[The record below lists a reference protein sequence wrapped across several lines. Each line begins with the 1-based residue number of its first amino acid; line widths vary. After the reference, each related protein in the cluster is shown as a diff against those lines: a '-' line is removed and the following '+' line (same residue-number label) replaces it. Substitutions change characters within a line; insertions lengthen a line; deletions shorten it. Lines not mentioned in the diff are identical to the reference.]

1 MNSDLLKPP
10 ADPPPADTLA
20 AFDDALAS
28 GSPPA
33 PNLPLPAADDEIL
46 LRLLDQLRP
55 RTSGPA
61 PADGATSREPE
72 RRYVL
77 KGLHAAGG
85 IGQVWLADD
94 ADLGREVALKV
105 LRPERALDP
114 VQEAR
119 FLHEARVTG
128 RLQHPGIV
136 PVYELVA
143 GAEQDQPPFYTMRL
157 VPGRTLTEAARSYHE
172 RRAGGIAGRIECVR
186 LLHAFVSV
194 CQTVAYA
201 HSKGVIHRDL
211 KPQNVALGDFGEV
224 IVLDWG
230 FAKALGA
237 PDFKPAS
244 TTETVCSAPAGYT
257 PGGGVVGTPSYM
269 APEQAAGRPEADGTG
284 VDVYGLGAILYEIL
298 TGAPPYRGDD
308 SVEVLREVR
317 SGPPPRPSAITRVPP
332 GLEAICLRAMAR
344 DPAQRYPNATV
355 LARDVQHWLA
365 DEPVDAYR
373 ESRAARARRWLRR
386 HPALGAGCCVLLV
399 TTLVGIGVARDL
411 MSREEARFAED
422 QARMAWEQAE
432 TKARSAAE
440 LRQQLYYHRIALA
453 ERALAALNLSGAT
466 QLLADCPPSLR
477 GWEWHCLDR
486 LCRAD
491 AQLLRGHAN
500 TVVALAFSPDGQS
513 LASCGFDGSTRVWDL
528 ATGRVRL
535 TYTGHEG
542 MVYHLT
548 FSPDGRRIASAGW
561 DGTVRIWQADT
572 GQTIQ
577 VLRGLG
583 EHVNRVAYT
592 PDGRRLL
599 TLDQDKTL
607 RLWELADGHVLWVLD
622 GGDDSTWHLMTLA
635 MRPNARLAAVSG
647 AFPPIRLVDLETGQV
662 VGRLEGRQKLVRAL
676 AFSHDGKHL
685 ASGDGDVGRS
695 EPGEVRIWDVDRRE
709 TVQIFRGHTESI
721 FALDFRKD
729 GDRLVSASQDQTVRV
744 WDLNTGQEALTLHGH
759 TGAVRCAA
767 FSPDGLRLAT
777 AGADQV
783 IRVWD
788 ATPDAAAPPPRLL
801 HSLTDPDGVVFA
813 VAFDPTGRL
822 ASLGDGRA
830 VRFYADSKPDGV
842 SPPLMQQADFFAL
855 AYSPDGRH
863 IASAGSR
870 GNVVVLDGRTGR
882 MERELTGHAG
892 GPIKGVAY
900 SADGTMLAT
909 ASWDRTVRIWDPATG
924 EQLRILGGHREP
936 VSGVAFSPDG
946 RWLASAGNDRMVRIW
961 NPHTGKELRAL
972 PHAGAVLAVAV
983 SPTGPVLASAGDD
996 GIVRLWDTRTWRL
1009 RRELPGHAGAVRA
1022 LAFSPDGTLL
1032 ASGGQD
1038 WTVKVWRPLR
1048 GEAAFT
1054 LRGHTERVHGLAF
1067 HPDGRRLATAGYDGT
1082 VKVWDVSV
1090 PSE

>member
-10 ADPPPADTLA
+10 ADPLAADALA

-28 GSPPA
+28 ISPLA

-55 RTSGPA
+55 RVSDPPSANAPTSP
-61 PADGATSREPE
+61 EPE

-105 LRPERALDP
+105 LHPERALDP
-114 VQEAR
+114 AQEAR

-143 GAEQDQPPFYTMRL
+143 GAEADQPPFYTMRL
-157 VPGRTLTEAARSYHE
+157 VPGRTLTEAIRSYHE
-172 RRAGGIAGRIECVR
+172 RRAEGIASRIECVR

-194 CQTVAYA
+194 CQTIAYA

-230 FAKALGA
+230 FAKAVGA
-237 PDFKPAS
+237 PDIAPAG
-244 TTETVCSAPAGYT
+244 TIETGRSLPAGYT

-269 APEQAAGRPEADGTG
+269 APEQAAGRLEADGPG
-284 VDVYGLGAILYEIL
+284 VDVYGLGAILFEIL

-308 SVEVLREVR
+308 SAEVLQQVR

-332 GLEAICLRAMAR
+332 ALEAICLRAMAR
-344 DPAQRYPNATV
+344 DPARRYSDATA

-365 DEPVDAYR
+365 DEPVDAYP
-373 ESRAARARRWLRR
+373 ESPAARARRWLRR
-386 HPALGAGCCVLLV
+386 HPTLTASFCVLLV
-399 TTLVGIGVARDL
+399 TTLIGIGVARDL
-411 MSREEARFAED
+411 MSREEARFADD
-422 QARMAWEQAE
+422 QARTAWEQAE

-453 ERALAALNLSGAT
+453 QRALAALDLSGAT
-466 QLLADCPPSLR
+466 RLLADCPTQLR

-513 LASCGFDGSTRVWDL
+513 LASSGFDGSTRVWGL

-561 DGTVRIWQADT
+561 DSTVRIWQADT

-607 RLWELADGHVLWVLD
+607 RLWDLADGRTVWTLD
-622 GGDDSTWHLMTLA
+622 GGDAETWHLMTLA
-635 MRPNARLAAVSG
+635 MRPDGRMAAVAG
-647 AFPPIRLVDLETGQV
+647 AFPPIRLIDLESGQV
-662 VGRLEGRQKLVRAL
+662 VGQLEGQQKLVRAL
-676 AFSHDGKHL
+676 AFNHDGTYL

-709 TVQIFRGHTESI
+709 TVQILAGIPKRSLRST
-721 FALDFRKD
+721 
-729 GDRLVSASQDQTVRV
+729 SARV
-744 WDLNTGQEALTLHGH
+744 ATGSC
-759 TGAVRCAA
+759 R
-767 FSPDGLRLAT
+767 R
-777 AGADQV
+777 
-783 IRVWD
+783 
-788 ATPDAAAPPPRLL
+788 
-801 HSLTDPDGVVFA
+801 
-813 VAFDPTGRL
+813 
-822 ASLGDGRA
+822 
-830 VRFYADSKPDGV
+830 
-842 SPPLMQQADFFAL
+842 
-855 AYSPDGRH
+855 
-863 IASAGSR
+863 
-870 GNVVVLDGRTGR
+870 
-882 MERELTGHAG
+882 
-892 GPIKGVAY
+892 
-900 SADGTMLAT
+900 
-909 ASWDRTVRIWDPATG
+909 VRIRRFGCGTCTPA
-924 EQLRILGGHREP
+924 
-936 VSGVAFSPDG
+936 
-946 RWLASAGNDRMVRIW
+946 
-961 NPHTGKELRAL
+961 
-972 PHAGAVLAVAV
+972 
-983 SPTGPVLASAGDD
+983 
-996 GIVRLWDTRTWRL
+996 
-1009 RRELPGHAGAVRA
+1009 RRR
-1022 LAFSPDGTLL
+1022 
-1032 ASGGQD
+1032 
-1038 WTVKVWRPLR
+1038 
-1048 GEAAFT
+1048 
-1054 LRGHTERVHGLAF
+1054 
-1067 HPDGRRLATAGYDGT
+1067 
-1082 VKVWDVSV
+1082 
-1090 PSE
+1090 